1 MRIYYADENT
11 EFVNPAGERLP
22 PAPGFAS
29 VDKTWQYARR
39 VDPRIPKEE
48 VADFIRKQ
56 SIDQDMQRARR
67 LGTFLPTGA
76 LDQIELDLAD
86 FSAKVDGVSSYGLR
100 EGVPPFAL
108 VGIDVFSKKIA
119 VVPMRAKGQGEV
131 VLAIDDIVQRVGK
144 TPAFRH

>member
-86 FSAKVDGVSSYGLR
+86 FSAKVDGVSSYGLK

-108 VGIDVFSKKIA
+108 VGIDIF
-119 VVPMRAKGQGEV
+119 
-131 VLAIDDIVQRVGK
+131 
-144 TPAFRH
+144 